1 MSFFPLNPVTAAVSL
16 TCALACGAAGA
27 QTYQVNVKKRG
38 QPEVQSYTLKDNA
51 SPANRTVSLA
61 ITSPRGRVTYGQD
74 NVAAAV
80 LNSQEVLEILP
91 NEQHRYNTMIN
102 EAAALRAQSSALR
115 AEINGG
121 VGDSRSKAGWSALTD
136 GLSTMGVIAAGGMEF
151 NPLMPVSPLGIA
163 AVTAA
168 KIYGSTAFIDDM
180 EPVQKE
186 RVRRLSSAGW
196 TGATV
201 ANVAALA
208 GLFPATAFPLGAAA
222 GLLQYSMGADEAL
235 KAQKQEEVAALDAR
249 VDSLVATAQS
259 YRTQALVA
267 AHQRKADRLYVR
279 PVVQEVLVASAD
291 NAVVFDQIQ
300 PKSAQTA
307 PSIVRQPHQNGQTSA
322 QGQRLSDPRFANV
335 GSVYIYSDE
344 DVQTQVATDKLSA
357 ERAALVQQQLQA
369 GLSQRQAT
377 GPARTAP
384 SLTPVAVPVSLLPS
398 ARTSRAAPV
407 ADLPPVSISTPY
419 GAYTPH
425 PSKRAALMQAGLV
438 ATNQNH
444 STPVSVAPSG
454 ADPWT
459 PSAPL
464 AQVTP
469 LPRGGIQ
476 VADLDGNSV
485 KAGAGAQAALPSDA
499 SKPVMVDTVL
509 NQAVG
514 DTVLAPVPAGLLVVA
529 SAEKTTA
536 PASLRVGQDTY
547 ERAMAFIRQSAGQ
560 KIGQE
565 QAEVPV
571 QLARQVVHVEPTL
584 QVTELEASS
593 AVHSA
598 MPDGVHNV
606 VHNALPEPQALLKP
620 ALPVQPA
627 QPAPPS
633 RLVRE
638 TLAVPAQLLVSGDA
652 EPSESEDLTQQMP
665 ALDRAAIGAV
675 QKFSGDDAMQASFA
689 LGRPVAVDPNAVSPL
704 APVFE
709 LPSRRV
715 PTIKAAVSEYKS
727 APTLQEI
734 QRQYDFEKTSIPRYL
749 QANPAPESPVV
760 SYWD

>member
-16 TCALACGAAGA
+16 TCALACGAAGS

-51 SPANRTVSLA
+51 APANRTVSLA

-115 AEINGG
+115 AEINGS

-136 GLSTMGVIAAGGMEF
+136 GVSTMGVIAAGGMEF

-208 GLFPATAFPLGAAA
+208 GLFPATAIPLGAAA
-222 GLLQYSMGADEAL
+222 GLLQYSAGADEAL

-259 YRTQALVA
+259 YRTQALAA

-307 PSIVRQPHQNGQTSA
+307 PSIVRQPQQNGQTSA
-322 QGQRLSDPRFANV
+322 QGQRLNDPRFANV

-344 DVQTQVATDKLSA
+344 EVQTQVATDKLSA

-377 GPARTAP
+377 LPRPAAP
-384 SLTPVAVPVSLLPS
+384 AFAPVPASVVSPASVQPAVR
-398 ARTSRAAPV
+398 AGRAARV
-407 ADLPPVSISTPY
+407 DELPPVSIATPY
-419 GAYTPH
+419 GVYTPH
-425 PSKRAALMQAGLV
+425 PSKRAALIQSGQVVMNPKVYPDTSPAP
-438 ATNQNH
+438 AA
-444 STPVSVAPSG
+444 VAPIPSAG

-459 PSAPL
+459 PAVPL

-469 LPRGGIQ
+469 LPRGGVQ
-476 VADLDGNSV
+476 VADLNTNTNV
-485 KAGAGAQAALPSDA
+485 GAGAQAVLPSEV
-499 SKPVMVDTVL
+499 SKPVMVATVL
-509 NQAVG
+509 NPARNLAVG
-514 DTVLAPVPAGLLVVA
+514 DAVLVAGV
-529 SAEKTTA
+529 EKTQETTA

-547 ERAMAFIRQSAGQ
+547 ARAMAFVRQSAGT
-560 KIGQE
+560 K
-565 QAEVPV
+565 
-571 QLARQVVHVEPTL
+571 
-584 QVTELEASS
+584 VTQQMPAELEASS
-593 AVHSA
+593 AVHNA
-598 MPDGVHNV
+598 MPDGVHSANNA
-606 VHNALPEPQALLKP
+606 VHNALPEPQALL
-620 ALPVQPA
+620 APA

-652 EPSESEDLTQQMP
+652 EPSESEDLAQQMP

-675 QKFSGDDAMQASFA
+675 QKFSGEDAMQASFA

-715 PTIKAAVSEYKS
+715 PTIKAAVSDYKS

-749 QANPAPESPVV
+749 QVNPAPESPVV